1 MNEERALHSLLSDAG
16 IGQPPSADPEIR
28 GISYD
33 SRQVRAGDL
42 FFAIKGVHS
51 DGHDHLDDALRR
63 GAAAAIVERPVTTTL
78 PVVQVP
84 SALSA
89 MSQISHSFYG
99 RPSEHLPIIGIT
111 GTNGKTTTTFLV
123 EDLLRSVGRSCG
135 VLGTVN
141 YRIGAETW
149 PAPNTTPMSA
159 DVHRFFRE
167 CLNRD
172 AAAGVME
179 VSSHALELNRVDT
192 VKFSVSVFTNL
203 TQDHLDFHGTMENY
217 YKAKARLFKRR
228 ESVKAAINVDD
239 AYGLRLA
246 GELQHCLT
254 YGFHES
260 AGLRAINAKYDLN
273 GIHLDLRFPS
283 GKTYPISTNLL
294 GQHNISN
301 CLSAA
306 GAMLLFGLT
315 EEQIVKGLNHPHAIP
330 GRLERVE
337 AGQPFVVAVDYAHT
351 HDALD
356 QVLTTLRNTGPK
368 RLFCVFGAGGD
379 RDKTK
384 RPKMG
389 VVATRIADR
398 VFVTSDNPR
407 TENPRA
413 ILKDIEAGIAA
424 SGKTNY
430 VVIEDRTE
438 AIGTAIREAR
448 AGDIILIAGKG
459 HENYQIIGTEKVP
472 FSDFDVARKA
482 IAS

>member
-1 MNEERALHSLLSDAG
+1 MTDARLLKALLIESG
-16 IGQPPSADPEIR
+16 ISPQPGADPEIR

-33 SRQVRAGDL
+33 SRAVKSGDL
-42 FFAIKGVHS
+42 FFAIKGTRT
-51 DGHDHLDDALRR
+51 DGHDHLEDARQR
-63 GAAAAIVERPVTTTL
+63 GAAALVIERD
-78 PVVQVP
+78 VP
-84 SALSA
+84 SKLPAVLVPSTLVA
-89 MSQISHSFYG
+89 MSKVANVFYG
-99 RPSEHLPIIGIT
+99 KPSETLPIIGVT
-111 GTNGKTTTTFLV
+111 GTNGKTTTTFLI
-123 EDLLRSVGRSCG
+123 EDLLRFAGKICG

-141 YRIGAETW
+141 YRIGKETW

-159 DVHRFFRE
+159 DVHWFFRE
-167 CLNRD
+167 CLNRK

-179 VSSHALELNRVDT
+179 VSSHALELNRVDS
-192 VKFSVSVFTNL
+192 VRFSVGVFTNL

-217 YKAKARLFKRR
+217 YQAKARLFKRR
-228 ESVKAAINVDD
+228 EPVKAAINVDD
-239 AYGLRLA
+239 PYGRRLA
-246 GELQHCLT
+246 SEVKDPLT
-254 YGFHES
+254 YGFD
-260 AGLRAINAKYDLN
+260 AAAKLRAEKARYDLN
-273 GIHLDLRFPS
+273 GIHFDLRFPS

-306 GAMLLFGLT
+306 GALLLYGMK
-315 EEQIVKGLNHPHAIP
+315 EQDIVAGLNAPHAVP

-337 AGQPFVVAVDYAHT
+337 AGQAFVVAVDYAHT

-389 VVATRIADR
+389 VVATRIADKA
-398 VFVTSDNPR
+398 FVTSDNPR
-407 TENPRA
+407 TEDPKA
-413 ILKDIEAGIAA
+413 ILKDIEAGIIAA
-424 SGKTNY
+424 GKTNY
-430 VVIEDRTE
+430 VVIQDRAE
-438 AIGTAIREAR
+438 AIGAAVREAR

-459 HENYQIIGTEKVP
+459 HENYQILGTEKVP

-482 IAS
+482 IRP